1 MMNILFI
8 IGKYPNY
15 GGTEKITTVLANCF
29 SKKGCLVAIAS
40 FEQPKPE
47 LASELD
53 HRIKLIRL
61 SYPVKSASNVKII
74 RKCIKEN
81 KIDVILNQWCL
92 PFMVTQL
99 INRARKNSDA
109 KLISVLHGVPDRS
122 KKLIVA
128 EDRVKSTSGI
138 PKLLN
143 KIKLKLTDYVIRYS
157 CKYVYD
163 NSDKYVVL
171 SDAFISSFSEYSG
184 KKDISKLVA
193 IGNPITIATDY
204 STDYLPLK
212 KNRILYVGRLDLE
225 NKRVNRII
233 ETWELI
239 ANKFH
244 DWSLHLVGDGP
255 HRSDLEQYV
264 KTHKIKNVFF
274 HGFIQEEPTEF
285 YKESKILML
294 TSDLEGFGLVIVE
307 AMSYGVV
314 PVVYGSYSSVYDIIK
329 SGEDG
334 MITSPPFSKETT
346 ARVLSELI
354 ENEKRLQKLS
364 VNAQDKSKT
373 FDLESTIQQW
383 HELFDVFKK
392 HVKTTNYEE

>member
-1 MMNILFI
+1 MNILFI

-15 GGTEKITTVLANCF
+15 GGTEKITTVLANYF
-29 SKKGCLVAIAS
+29 SRNACVVSIAS

-74 RKCIKEN
+74 RKYIKEN
-81 KIDVILNQWCL
+81 KIDIIINQWCL

-99 INRARKNSDA
+99 INRARKDSDA

-128 EDRVKSTSGI
+128 EDRVKSTADISN
-138 PKLLN
+138 LLN
-143 KIKLKLTDYVIRYS
+143 RIKLKLTDYIIRYS
-157 CKYVYD
+157 CRYVYD
-163 NSDKYVVL
+163 HSDKYVVL
-171 SDAFISSFSEYSG
+171 SDSFISSFSEYSG
-184 KKDISKLVA
+184 KKDVSKLVA
-193 IGNPITIATDY
+193 IGNPITIETDY
-204 STDYLPLK
+204 STDYLPRK
-212 KNRILYVGRLDLE
+212 KNRILYVGRLDFE
-225 NKRVNRII
+225 NKRVNRIV

-239 ANKFH
+239 ANRYN

-255 HRSDLEQYV
+255 HRKDLEEYV

-334 MITSPPFSKETT
+334 MITSPPFSKEST

-354 ENEKRLQKLS
+354 ENNEKLKRLS
-364 VNAQDKSKT
+364 VNAQEKSKT
-373 FDLESTIQQW
+373 FDLESTIRQW
-383 HELFDVFKK
+383 YGLFN
-392 HVKTTNYEE
+392 TL